1 MKQARTP
8 IEAIAGKQL
17 YVFDMDGTI
26 YLGSVVFDFAIRFIQ
41 HLRASGRRVLFF
53 TNNASRSTAAYVEKL
68 DRLGFSPRPE
78 EIMSSADV
86 TVAYLKAYH
95 HGKTVYLV
103 GTQELTEHF
112 LKAGIQLVDVSS
124 DKADIVI
131 SSFDTEVTYEK
142 LSAACRLIRGG
153 ALYLST
159 HPDFNCP
166 TENGPIPDSGAI
178 AAFIMAATG
187 VSPRYLGK
195 PYPEVVEMIERVTG
209 VPREAT
215 CLFGDRLYTDI
226 ALGAHNGVMTVLVLT
241 GEGTRE
247 EAEALPE
254 ADRPTYIFPSL
265 AEVDEGMFGTM
276 SGV

>member
-1 MKQARTP
+1 M
-8 IEAIAGKQL
+8 
-17 YVFDMDGTI
+17 
-26 YLGSVVFDFAIRFIQ
+26 
-41 HLRASGRRVLFF
+41 LFF

-86 TVAYLKAYH
+86 TVAYLKTYH

-112 LKAGIQLVDVSS
+112 LKVGIQLVDVSS
-124 DKADIVI
+124 EKADIVI

-265 AEVDEGMFGTM
+265 AEVDEGMFGTTC
-276 SGV
+276 GN